1 MLVISTLTV
10 QIACK
15 LPKKMENDKAKI
27 GHIDEEATFIG
38 AE

>member
-10 QIACK
+10 QMACK
-15 LPKKMENDKAKI
+15 LPKKMKNDKAKI
-27 GHIDEEATFIG
+27 GHTDEEATFMG